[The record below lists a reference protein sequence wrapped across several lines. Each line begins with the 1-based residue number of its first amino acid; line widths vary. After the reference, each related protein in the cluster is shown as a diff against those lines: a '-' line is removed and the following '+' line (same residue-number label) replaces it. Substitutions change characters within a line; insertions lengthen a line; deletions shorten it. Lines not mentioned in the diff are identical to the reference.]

1 MLRAHLPII
10 RTKQRFVFSRI
21 FEEKTK
27 EGKEELIKKE
37 MGVVYVHKK
46 SDKNEERTL
55 AENKYCIGDL
65 IDVSINYK

>member
-1 MLRAHLPII
+1 
-10 RTKQRFVFSRI
+10 
-21 FEEKTK
+21 
-27 EGKEELIKKE
+27 